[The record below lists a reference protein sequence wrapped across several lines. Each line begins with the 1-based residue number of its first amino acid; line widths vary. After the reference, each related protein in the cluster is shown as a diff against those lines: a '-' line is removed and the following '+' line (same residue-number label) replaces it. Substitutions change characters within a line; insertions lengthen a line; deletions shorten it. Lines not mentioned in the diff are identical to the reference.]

1 MDTDQNYSNDIRLHT
16 EDPAEGDD
24 PWPGIDIRAHSQDA
38 SEGPDDAPWSPPRA
52 GPGHVWLQDAQ
63 PETD

>member
-1 MDTDQNYSNDIRLHT
+1 METNGNSSDDIRLHT

-24 PWPGIDIRAHSQDA
+24 PSPGPDIRAHSQDSA
-38 SEGPDDAPWSPPRA
+38 EGPDDIAAAQPARTAAPVP
-52 GPGHVWLQDAQ
+52 VQDVQ